1 MSVGLHQQ
9 LHFASQQSTTSAD
22 DESVSTSCSSALTW
36 RRIFPKS
43 GYVLLPQV
51 SPSMVSKWS
60 HGSPRTILW
69 SIIGSL
75 FILGMLFAMH
85 RFSNYPSLLFSFPPV
100 ATSVNNLS
108 SDPYFWQPS
117 SDLHF
122 WQSKKYSPSTLC
134 TPTNQHNRPHLT
146 SLNSITYDQFS
157 NYRDGNLKPF
167 GLLPVTSIPVH
178 CLEDYFS
185 GQACSLSLADSA
197 NTNFNSRAPID
208 IVWSWVNGSD
218 PLHMAT
224 LNDIEH
230 TYGYGHSKPK
240 LYRDHNELKY
250 SMRSALAHFRHGVGS
265 FHLLTSDN
273 TVSNTATGSD
283 VRYGQIP
290 QWLSGSRWTDGSVS
304 LNIQHHSQF
313 FVSGAYSGPI
323 FNSFAIE
330 SQLGSL
336 CGVSENFIYMND
348 DFFFNGD
355 VETEDFYTP
364 FFGPV
369 VRFDYGVVVDPHNPS
384 GADPDG
390 EWRPLDY
397 SSHLL
402 SKRFGIRPRLY
413 IVHAQKLINTPI
425 MHEMSTGM
433 WSKEFS
439 ATARRPFRGMNGRPT
454 ETEPAPKRVSDGDD
468 VHPGFMFSN
477 FLIDRGREALLWSW
491 AVGRIGGKGTPSK
504 DQEIPY
510 WPDNDD
516 RWDPELHGTRAWKE
530 LGGIIGKAKIVV
542 RVPRRET
549 LDHDRVESLTNKRN
563 PTMQSQYS
571 FSSQD
576 GCPLQYTKPNI
587 PGYPPRLAS
596 NPHYKNYGWRTA
608 ALCEISWNQCFEK
621 DGRPIESAS
630 EFFVRVAF
638 ENVNCGDCII
648 RALLIASGS
657 LGLSE
662 FLPSPDRTVLL
673 HRTQNY
679 FDEVSPLGPPHL
691 PLAPDYHDI
700 DFSLETVMAPWVEEA
715 TQRRGSD
722 EGAAGVNVREWAMM
736 VLQRYRYV
744 VGEPFFFLPRGCL
757 KLITSAGELPTRFLS
772 IDTPSAARSGVKGL
786 GNDALR
792 LICINDDVTNDND
805 VYAVDK
811 TLQDWFS
818 SKWPTPAAWEA

>member
-1 MSVGLHQQ
+1 
-9 LHFASQQSTTSAD
+9 
-22 DESVSTSCSSALTW
+22 
-36 RRIFPKS
+36 
-43 GYVLLPQV
+43 
-51 SPSMVSKWS
+51 
-60 HGSPRTILW
+60 
-69 SIIGSL
+69 
-75 FILGMLFAMH
+75 
-85 RFSNYPSLLFSFPPV
+85 
-100 ATSVNNLS
+100 
-108 SDPYFWQPS
+108 
-117 SDLHF
+117 
-122 WQSKKYSPSTLC
+122 
-134 TPTNQHNRPHLT
+134 
-146 SLNSITYDQFS
+146 
-157 NYRDGNLKPF
+157 
-167 GLLPVTSIPVH
+167 
-178 CLEDYFS
+178 
-185 GQACSLSLADSA
+185 
-197 NTNFNSRAPID
+197 ID

-218 PLHMAT
+218 PIHIAA

-230 TYGYGHSKPK
+230 AYGYGHSKPK

-273 TVSNTATGSD
+273 TVSNTATSID

-304 LNIQHHSQF
+304 LDIQHHSQF
-313 FVSGAYSGPI
+313 FVSGAYSGPT

-336 CGVSENFIYMND
+336 CGVAENFIYMND

-364 FFGPV
+364 YFGPV
-369 VRFDYGVVVDPHNPS
+369 LRFDYGVVVDPHNPS
-384 GADPDG
+384 RADPDG

-402 SKRFGIRPRLY
+402 SKRFGSRPRLY
-413 IVHAQKLINTPI
+413 NVHAQKLINTPI

-439 ATARRPFRGMNGRPT
+439 ATAPPGHVP
-454 ETEPAPKRVSDGDD
+454 DGDD

-477 FLIDRGREALLWSW
+477 FLIDRGREAVLWSW
-491 AVGRIGGKGTPSK
+491 AVGH
-504 DQEIPY
+504 
-510 WPDNDD
+510 
-516 RWDPELHGTRAWKE
+516 LHGTRAWEE
-530 LGGIIGKAKIVV
+530 LGGIVGKAKIVV
-542 RVPRRET
+542 RVPPRET
-549 LDHDRVESLTNKRN
+549 LDHDRVESLVNKRS
-563 PTMQSQYS
+563 PAMQSQYS

-648 RALLIASGS
+648 RALMIASGP

-662 FLPSPDRTVLL
+662 FLPSPNRTVPL
-673 HRTQNY
+673 RRMQNY
-679 FDEVSPLGPPHL
+679 FDELPPLGPPHL

-700 DFSLETVMAPWVEEA
+700 DFSLETVIAPWIEEA
-715 TQRRGSD
+715 TQSRGSD
-722 EGAAGVNVREWAMM
+722 EGVAGISVREWAMM
-736 VLQRYRYV
+736 VIQRYRYFV
-744 VGEPFFFLPRGCL
+744 Y
-757 KLITSAGELPTRFLS
+757 LITLTGELPTRFLS

-786 GNDALR
+786 GNNALR

-818 SKWPTPAAWEA
+818 SKWPTSSSLGGVTLFC